1 MVVDFLILPEK
12 FREFDYHVRKDCHS
26 LRTKQNKKE
35 KDSVQI
41 DSKNR
46 NISIN
51 KYQ

>member
-1 MVVDFLILPEK
+1 MLVYLLILPEK
-12 FREFDYHVRKDCHS
+12 FHELDYDVRKDCHS